1 VIVVDTNLMV
11 YLYVRGQRTAQ
22 AEAVL
27 VRDPAWAAPL
37 LWRSEFRNTL
47 LGLVRRRELDLDD
60 AIHMVSDAE
69 RRMIGNEYTVV
80 SQHVL
85 QLAAR
90 SRCSAYDCEFVA
102 LARDL
107 NVRFVTADREVL
119 RAFPSVAV
127 GPLDFA
133 PDRA

>member
-1 VIVVDTNLMV
+1 MV

-27 VRDPAWAAPL
+27 VRDPAWAGPL

-60 AIHMVSDAE
+60 AIRMASDAE
-69 RRMIGNEYTVV
+69 RQMIGNEYTVV
-80 SQHVL
+80 SQQVL

-107 NVRFVTADREVL
+107 DVPFVTADREVL
-119 RAFPSVAV
+119 RAFPSIAV

-133 PDRA
+133 PGRA